1 MNSRIEVEI
10 GIAVGI
16 VAAADVGKRL
26 VSYLR
31 ALVVGVHFHLHQW
44 RPA

>member
-1 MNSRIEVEI
+1 MDSRIA
-10 GIAVGI
+10 IAVGI

-26 VSYLR
+26 VSCLR
-31 ALVVGVHFHLHQW
+31 ALVVGVHFLLHQW